1 MFEGEILIGGL
12 KLLAK
17 AITEGLA
24 SFDLWWARSFG
35 RPLSGRMYRLEI
47 QTLFHG
53 NTKDQD
59 QI

>member
-1 MFEGEILIGGL
+1 MFESEILISGL
-12 KLLAK
+12 KLIAK
-17 AITEGLA
+17 AATEGLA
-24 SFDLWWARSFG
+24 SLDLWWARSFG
-35 RPLSGRMYRLEI
+35 RPLSGRMHRLEM